1 VVPTCVV
8 VAVVLA
14 CPLLRSGME
23 LLGQQLSAGQVAGG
37 AIVVLAAAVLLVVPH
52 RRLPWR
58 A

>member
-1 VVPTCVV
+1 V
-8 VAVVLA
+8 VAVVPA

-37 AIVVLAAAVLLVVPH
+37 AIVVLAVAGLLVVPR

>member
-8 VAVVLA
+8 FAVVPA

-37 AIVVLAAAVLLVVPH
+37 AIVVLAVAGLLVVPR